1 MSAPER
7 NDMRFLLSPD
17 KRSRR
22 LFRPEAS
29 QVQAGMQDEM
39 ARRDDERQRA
49 QDVRDA
55 ARLATL
61 WMRDAIRAI
70 EDLDYVDRVGFL
82 SEGIDRLDAVAAEL
96 NQRLDRLQSALRS
109 VLDSAPS
116 RPPHLGTLRGRECS
130 KQGTVDPLVVAALAS
145 AAVFGDM
152 SGSQHA
158 FEETVSTYARMAE
171 GLSGNAAL
179 RMESEVPKPGQHL
192 KYRPSGKPAGLSDRH
207 GGALNSTAAPDGS
220 GPGGGG

>member
-7 NDMRFLLSPD
+7 AGQRFLLSPE
-17 KRSRR
+17 KRRFDR
-22 LFRPEAS
+22 GGLPGVDLR
-29 QVQAGMQDEM
+29 V
-39 ARRDDERQRA
+39 ERAKEQQRA

-82 SEGIDRLDAVAAEL
+82 CEGADRLDAVAAEL
-96 NQRLDRLQSALRS
+96 DQRIERLQTTLRT
-109 VLDSAPS
+109 VLDSAEAGPTRVGWS
-116 RPPHLGTLRGRECS
+116 KTVNACS
-130 KQGTVDPLVVAALAS
+130 LDPLVIAANTAHE
-145 AAVFGDM
+145 M
-152 SGSQHA
+152 SPI
-158 FEETVSTYARMAE
+158 ER
-171 GLSGNAAL
+171 GNAAMQKIQQIVQQVHPL
-179 RMESEVPKPGQHL
+179 YGNDALCTEPDVPKPGQHL
-192 KYRPSGKPAGLSDRH
+192 KSRPSGKPAGPSDRH

>member
-7 NDMRFLLSPD
+7 DGLRFLLSPD
-17 KRSRR
+17 KRKRR
-22 LFRPEAS
+22 RPEAS
-29 QVQAGMQDEM
+29 QVQPEMQDEM

-82 SEGIDRLDAVAAEL
+82 SEGADRLDAVAAEL
-96 NQRLDRLQSALRS
+96 DQRIERLQTALRI
-109 VLDSAPS
+109 VLDTADDLSA
-116 RPPHLGTLRGRECS
+116 RVGWS
-130 KQGTVDPLVVAALAS
+130 KLAKVDVLPLEPLKIAADTAHEMS
-145 AAVFGDM
+145 PVQRAAMQKIQQIVQQ
-152 SGSQHA
+152 SHPL
-158 FEETVSTYARMAE
+158 Y
-171 GLSGNAAL
+171 GNDAL
-179 RMESEVPKPGQHL
+179 RTEPEIPKPGQHF
-192 KYRPSGKPAGLSDRH
+192 KSRPSGKPAGPSDRH
-207 GGALNSTAAPDGS
+207 GGALNPTAAPDGS